1 MLLAKSAQCDRN
13 CAQLVYI
20 IKLLQ

>member
-1 MLLAKSAQCDRN
+1 MLLTKSAQCDRN
-13 CAQLVYI
+13 CARLVYT